1 MYLRINS
8 PNVVR
13 EFFDGEVVV
22 VNLESGSYYSLENVA
37 SIIWLLFEQQ
47 QSADE
52 IVTQLSRHYKM
63 DSGHLRI
70 SFDKFIGQLI
80 SEKLVV
86 VEQKAGER
94 FGNRDV
100 SEIVNNASANF
111 TEPTARKYN
120 DMQDLLL
127 LDPIHDV
134 DEAGLRHVAHRLQE
148 HRAGRQMIEQTGAS
162 R

>member
-37 SIIWLLFEQQ
+37 SRIWLLFEQQ
-47 QSADE
+47 LSGAE
-52 IVTQLSRHYKM
+52 VVTLLSQHYKV
-63 DSGHLRI
+63 DSGFFQT
-70 SFDKFIGQLI
+70 SFDKFVGQLI
-80 SEKLVV
+80 AEKLVV
-86 VEQKAGER
+86 VESQPGVR
-94 FGNRDV
+94 SGNESV
-100 SEIVNNASANF
+100 SQIVNGATAPF
-111 TEPTARKYN
+111 AEPTARKYN

-134 DEAGLRHVAHRLQE
+134 DDAGWPAAKPVAD
-148 HRAGRQMIEQTGAS
+148 
-162 R
+162 